1 MGASLLTTCAHYST
15 VLVDQER
22 LHQLKEDAKWGPS
35 LKGQIEAVRELG
47 TLGKAAL
54 PSLEEVLQVSVREEI
69 KRCCVAAI
77 EKLGRD
83 SIARNSGTEKRAPKG
98 KKGRRKARNSAR

>member
-1 MGASLLTTCAHYST
+1 M
-15 VLVDQER
+15 LVDQER
-22 LHQLKEDAKWGPS
+22 LHQLKEDAKWGSS
-35 LKGQIEAVRELG
+35 LKGQIDAVRQLG

-69 KRCCVAAI
+69 KRCCVEAI

-83 SIARNSGTEKRAPKG
+83 SIARNSETEKKATKT
-98 KKGRRKARNSAR
+98 KKGRRKTRNSAR